1 MTSPADRTVNPT
13 VNQTVKRTVK
23 PITSSA
29 EVLTRTVR
37 ALGVALETRG
47 LEPPGHTDRV
57 STLAVGIA
65 TELGLSASE
74 VWAVQL
80 GAYLHDLGKF
90 GVPLEVLLKS
100 LALSEGDWSWIR
112 AHPSM
117 GCTLA
122 AGVGELPRQT
132 LELIEFHHERWDGQG
147 YPRGLRELE
156 VPLSARIFAVV
167 DAFVTMTAE
176 RWNGRA
182 VSSTAA
188 LLELWLERG
197 RAYDARVVDALYRVQ
212 RFVAPDVHQFRADE
226 ARVAVQRT
234 AAAQLNAPAMPE
246 LCFALL
252 DARGR
257 TLYLSPCMS
266 QRSNLTL
273 SDPPLAVMREVHPDD
288 RRALLGAL
296 QPVQRDEQRSTSI
309 NLRWRDGSAWCEASL
324 ELFHIPDDS
333 ITDTAARG
341 SLLIWL
347 EFGISTASSAAV
359 SGHAAPGHAVS
370 GQTATLTQ
378 PSNLFGTIINSSV
391 ALLLTDAEERIV
403 DVSPAFLRD
412 SGYTRS
418 EVLGRTPRFLQGP
431 KTDRVALDILRHGID
446 AGVSCQTEV
455 LNYRKDGS
463 EFWVQITID
472 PIRDGNGRI
481 AYFVAV
487 QSDITTFKRRQ
498 LDDQRLLEVTQEAVV
513 VTDLNGLVRRSNLA
527 GLAALNSPSENL
539 VGQPIWSHLSEESR
553 IVIGE
558 VLGALAVQLQPFQ
571 LETSLDAHLGA
582 LRFFAWSVTPHAPDG
597 RLYWIGRDITELRTV
612 AQQLRLERDFATSV
626 IDNAGSLVLV
636 VDSEGRI
643 VRFNYAAEQASGARF
658 EAVRGQTL
666 SSALRLDEVQ
676 TQRFTD
682 LLIRARRGVHRSVL
696 LFPFH
701 PKGKDHFVSWSASV
715 ISGVNEAQPFT
726 VLIGQDITERIE
738 NVARYRELFQS
749 SEQQRQQLELLLRIA
764 DSVAR
769 ELDLPGMARA
779 LVHVVSSSLSFQHV
793 SVYYAHKDGL
803 QLEAQSGYET
813 LPASLSAAQGALAQ
827 VLQSASPLWLP
838 KVSAQDWVLSPA
850 AKSAM
855 VIPLGYAGQVI
866 GVLIVEGIAS
876 ALTPTD
882 YQSLSGVISQ
892 LELSLERA
900 ALHAES
906 QKRAYQYRLL
916 VENINDAI
924 VQIGATGAVSYVNP
938 AWSHIS
944 GHSASA
950 TLGSAALKFLDAG
963 SRWSIMRHLRRLIAL
978 ETASSRFETRIVTRK
993 GRLRWVAAS
1002 ARLSYVDGRFDG
1014 GTVVLADITDS
1025 KIALVS
1031 RHLRQG
1037 QERFYRFEDLQ
1048 SALLTLVD
1056 FLGAA
1061 QAAIHF
1067 ADGSTIESSAG
1078 SRLQAQGASGDGISR
1093 DGISRD
1099 GISRDGI
1106 SRDSASRDGAADTGF
1121 GVSLLLSDDP
1131 SAATLRV
1138 RWSESDSSNA
1148 KRATLESF
1156 KDDFAAAVGRARAHR
1171 ELIANEQSSREF
1183 IEVSL
1188 RAQEEERE
1196 RIAMDLHD
1204 GPAQTMVSAM
1214 RFIESSLEE
1223 QAAGVSLR
1231 HAERG
1236 LQLISQSIKQVRDTI
1251 NDLIPPDLEILGLRE
1266 TLRQRLDTIAREESW
1281 QVHFEWDAVNLGNET
1296 KITLYR
1302 IFVEALNNIRHH
1314 AAAKNVCCT
1323 LKKQSQHAV
1332 LDIVDDGVGFDAQ
1345 DVTVRKSLARGA
1357 GIGTISMHKR
1367 AELIACELS
1376 ILSQRGAGTT
1386 VRVII
1391 PKERIF
1397 NANH

>member
-1 MTSPADRTVNPT
+1 MTGPSA
-13 VNQTVKRTVK
+13 RTVK
-23 PITSSA
+23 PVTSSA
-29 EVLTRTVR
+29 EVLTCTVR
-37 ALGVALETRG
+37 ALGVALEVRG
-47 LEPPGHTDRV
+47 LEPPGHVDRV

-65 TELGLSASE
+65 TELGLSSNE

-90 GVPLEVLLKS
+90 GVPVEVLHKS

-112 AHPSM
+112 AHPKM
-117 GCTLA
+117 GSALA
-122 AGVGELPRQT
+122 AGASALPAQT
-132 LELIEFHHERWDGQG
+132 LELIESHHERWDGQG

-156 VPLSARIFAVV
+156 IPLSARIFAVV

-212 RFVAPDVHQFRADE
+212 RFVAPDVHQFRALE
-226 ARVAVQRT
+226 TRLAAERT
-234 AAAQLNAPAMPE
+234 SVAQLTAPAMPE

-266 QRSNLTL
+266 ERSELTL

-288 RRALLGAL
+288 RRAFLAVL
-296 QPVQRDEQRSTSI
+296 QPVQRNEQSSASLH
-309 NLRWRDGSAWCEASL
+309 LRWRDGSSWCEATL

-347 EFGISTASSAAV
+347 EFGISNVAS
-359 SGHAAPGHAVS
+359 HAAAL
-370 GQTATLTQ
+370 AQ
-378 PSNLFGTIINSSV
+378 PSNLFGAIMNSSV

-446 AGVSCQTEV
+446 AGVSCQTEL

-463 EFWVQITID
+463 EFWVHITID
-472 PIRDGNGRI
+472 PIRDVSGRI
-481 AYFVAV
+481 AHYVAV
-487 QSDITTFKRRQ
+487 QSDISSFKRHQ

-513 VTDLNGLVRRSNLA
+513 VTDLSGVVLRSNLA
-527 GLAALNSPSENL
+527 GLAALNSPSDNL
-539 VGQPIWSHLSEESR
+539 VGQAIWSHLPEESR
-553 IVIGE
+553 VVIGE
-558 VLGALAVQLQPFQ
+558 VLGALELQLQPFQ
-571 LETSLDAHLGA
+571 LETSLDSHLGA

-597 RLYWIGRDITELRTV
+597 RLYWIGRDITELRNT

-636 VDSEGRI
+636 VDSEGQI
-643 VRFNYAAEQASGARF
+643 VRFNYAAEQAAGARF
-658 EAVRGQTL
+658 AEVRGQTL
-666 SSALRLDEVQ
+666 AFALRLDEIQ
-676 TQRFTD
+676 AQRFAD
-682 LLIRARRGVHRSVL
+682 LLGRARRGVHRSVL

-701 PKGKDHFVSWSASV
+701 PKGKDHFVSWSANTIGGLS
-715 ISGVNEAQPFT
+715 ETEPFT

-749 SEQQRQQLELLLRIA
+749 SEQQRRQLELLLRIA
-764 DSVAR
+764 DSVAQ

-793 SVYYAHKDGL
+793 SVYYTSQSSSL
-803 QLEAQSGYET
+803 QLEAQSGYEA
-813 LPASLSAAQGALAQ
+813 LPAILSASAGSLAE
-827 VLQSASPLWLP
+827 VVSSGSPLWLP
-838 KVSAQDWVLSPA
+838 KVSPQDFVVSPN

-876 ALTPTD
+876 ALTATD
-882 YQSLSGVISQ
+882 YQSLSGVIGQ

-900 ALHAES
+900 ALHAEA

-924 VQIGATGAVSYVNP
+924 IQVNASGAIAYVNP

-944 GHSASA
+944 GYSSSS
-950 TLGSAALKFLDAG
+950 TLGSSGLKFLDSG
-963 SRWSIMRHLRRLIAL
+963 SRWSITRHLSRLIAL
-978 ETASSRFETRIVTRK
+978 ETASARFETRIVTQK

-1002 ARLSYVDGRFDG
+1002 ARLSYVDGRFNG
-1014 GTVVLADITDS
+1014 GTVVLSDITDS
-1025 KIALVS
+1025 KVALVS

-1037 QERFYRFEDLQ
+1037 QERFYRSEDLQ
-1048 SALLTLVD
+1048 SALNVLVG
-1056 FLGAA
+1056 FLGATG
-1061 QAAIHF
+1061 AAIHF
-1067 ADGSTIESSAG
+1067 ADSPAIESSIS
-1078 SRLQAQGASGDGISR
+1078 SRLHLAQP
-1093 DGISRD
+1093 
-1099 GISRDGI
+1099 
-1106 SRDSASRDGAADTGF
+1106 DTGF
-1121 GVSLLLSDDP
+1121 GISLLLSDD
-1131 SAATLRV
+1131 SASATLRV
-1138 RWSESDSSNA
+1138 RWSDSHSSSA
-1148 KRATLESF
+1148 RKATLESF
-1156 KDDFAAAVGRARAHR
+1156 KDDFASAVARARAHR

-1204 GPAQTMVSAM
+1204 GPAQTMVSAL

-1223 QAAGVSLR
+1223 RTRAASLK

-1266 TLRQRLDTIAREESW
+1266 TLRQRLELVAGEESW
-1281 QVHFEWDAVNLGNET
+1281 HTHFEWEAVNLSNET

-1302 IFVEALNNIRHH
+1302 IFVEAINNIRHH
-1314 AAAKNVCCT
+1314 AAAKNVRCT
-1323 LKKQSQHAV
+1323 LKKHDQHAV
-1332 LDIVDDGVGFDAQ
+1332 LDITDDGVGFVPQ
-1345 DVTVRKSLARGA
+1345 TVTVRKSLARGA
-1357 GIGTISMHKR
+1357 GLTNATGIGTISMRKR

-1376 ILSQRGAGTT
+1376 ILSRPNAGTT
-1386 VRVII
+1386 VRVTI
-1391 PKERIF
+1391 PKERMV
-1397 NANH
+1397 NANN

>member
-1 MTSPADRTVNPT
+1 M
-13 VNQTVKRTVK
+13 
-23 PITSSA
+23 
-29 EVLTRTVR
+29 TRTVR
-37 ALGVALETRG
+37 ALGVALEVRG
-47 LEPPGHTDRV
+47 LEPPGHADRV
-57 STLAVGIA
+57 ATLAVGIA
-65 TELGLSASE
+65 TELGLSSAE

-90 GVPLEVLLKS
+90 GVPSAVLLKS
-100 LALSEGDWSWIR
+100 LALSESDWSWIR

-122 AGVGELPRQT
+122 HSVEELPTQT
-132 LELIEFHHERWDGQG
+132 LELIELHHERWDGQG
-147 YPRGLRELE
+147 YPHGLRELE
-156 VPLSARIFAVV
+156 IPLSARIFAVV

-197 RAYDARVVDALYRVQ
+197 RAYDARIVDALYRVQ
-212 RFVAPDVHQFRADE
+212 RFVAPDIHHFRAVE
-226 ARVAVQRT
+226 TRIASERT
-234 AAAQLNAPAMPE
+234 ATALLTAPAMPE

-266 QRSNLTL
+266 EHSSLNL
-273 SDPPLAVMREVHPDD
+273 SDPPLTLMREVHPDD
-288 RRALLGAL
+288 RRAFLGAL
-296 QPVQRDEQRSTSI
+296 QPVQRNEQPSASI
-309 NLRWRDGSAWCEASL
+309 NLRWRDEGGWREASL
-324 ELFHIPDDS
+324 ELFHISDDS

-341 SLLIWL
+341 SLLVWL
-347 EFGISTASSAAV
+347 EFGMSAV
-359 SGHAAPGHAVS
+359 SGHVVLSQAAA
-370 GQTATLTQ
+370 LTQ
-378 PSNLFGTIINSSV
+378 PSNLFGTIMNTSV
-391 ALLLTDAEERIV
+391 ALVLTDAEERIV

-431 KTDRVALDILRHGID
+431 KTDRVALDVLRHGID
-446 AGVSCQTEV
+446 AGVSCQTEL

-463 EFWVQITID
+463 EFWVQITVD
-472 PIRDGNGRI
+472 PIHDASGRI

-487 QSDITTFKRRQ
+487 QSDISAFKRRQ

-513 VTDLNGLVRRSNLA
+513 VTDLSGLVLRSNLA
-527 GLAALNSPSENL
+527 GLAALNSPSGNL
-539 VGQPIWSHLSEESR
+539 VNQPIWSHLPEESR
-553 IVIGE
+553 VVIGE
-558 VLGALAVQLQPFQ
+558 VFKALALQLQPFQ
-571 LETSLDAHLGA
+571 LETSLDSHLQA

-597 RLYWIGRDITELRTV
+597 RLYWIGRDITELRNT

-643 VRFNYAAEQASGARF
+643 VRFNYAAEQAVGTRF
-658 EAVRGQTL
+658 EEVRGQTL
-666 SSALRLDEVQ
+666 ESALRLDEVQ
-676 TQRFTD
+676 AKRFGD
-682 LLIRARRGVHRSVL
+682 LLNRARRGVHRSVL

-715 ISGVNEAQPFT
+715 IGRLNEAQPFT

-749 SEQQRQQLELLLRIA
+749 SEQQRRQLELLLRIA
-764 DSVAR
+764 DSVAQ

-793 SVYYAHKDGL
+793 SVYYAQGDSTQRDSL
-803 QLEAQSGYET
+803 QLEAQSGYES
-813 LPASLSAAQGALAQ
+813 LPISLSASHSAMAE
-827 VLQSASPLWLP
+827 VLKSGSPLWLP
-838 KVSAQDWVLSPA
+838 KISPQDWVLSPN

-866 GVLIVEGIAS
+866 GLLIVEGIAS
-876 ALTPTD
+876 ALTATD
-882 YQSLSGVISQ
+882 YQSLSGVIGQ

-924 VQIGATGAVSYVNP
+924 VQVSATGLVAYVNP

-950 TLGSAALKFLDAG
+950 TLGSSGLKFLDSG
-963 SRWSIMRHLRRLIAL
+963 SHWSITRHLRRLIAL
-978 ETASSRFETRIVTRK
+978 ETASTRFETRIVTRQ

-1002 ARLSYVDGRFDG
+1002 ARLTYLDGRFNG
-1014 GTVVLADITDS
+1014 GTLVLSDITDS
-1025 KIALVS
+1025 RIALVS

-1037 QERFYRFEDLQ
+1037 QERFYRSEDLQ
-1048 SALLTLVD
+1048 SALHSLVD
-1056 FLGAA
+1056 FLGATG
-1061 QAAIHF
+1061 AAIHF
-1067 ADGSTIESSAG
+1067 ADGSAIESSN
-1078 SRLQAQGASGDGISR
+1078 SRLHTRSALAQISPE
-1093 DGISRD
+1093 
-1099 GISRDGI
+1099 
-1106 SRDSASRDGAADTGF
+1106 TGF
-1121 GVSLLLSDDP
+1121 GVSLLLSDDVG
-1131 SAATLRV
+1131 AATLRV
-1138 RWSESDSSNA
+1138 RWSDNDSSNA
-1148 KRATLESF
+1148 RRMTLESF
-1156 KDDFAAAVGRARAHR
+1156 KDDFSSAVARARAHR
-1171 ELIANEQSSREF
+1171 ELIAAEQSSREF

-1223 QAAGVSLR
+1223 RAQATSTK
-1231 HAERG
+1231 HAQRG

-1266 TLRQRLDTIAREESW
+1266 TLRQRLESVAREENW
-1281 QVHFEWDAVNLGNET
+1281 QVYFEWDSVNLSNET

-1302 IFVEALNNIRHH
+1302 IFVEAINNIRHH
-1314 AAAKNVCCT
+1314 ASAKNVQCT
-1323 LKKQSQHAV
+1323 LKKHNQHAV
-1332 LDIVDDGVGFDAQ
+1332 LDIIDDGVGFSPQA
-1345 DVTVRKSLARGA
+1345 VTTRKSTARGVGA

-1376 ILSQRGAGTT
+1376 ILSQPSIGTT
-1386 VRVII
+1386 VRVTI

-1397 NANH
+1397 NANN